1 MRKFSKYKIFNIS
14 RNLIKKIPLRILKF
28 RRPKWVFLQKSLTR
42 KNKQRQLINP
52 FLIKNSYKSWER
64 VKKYYKKGL
73 QNKNLLYSIYNN
85 SIKFKT
91 LKKKIS
97 KKALKKEIILNYLI
111 KPQYKIDILLWNL
124 YFFSSIYHARQKISN
139 KQVLVNNLSV
149 KSNTFLQKG
158 DIITFKSWNKKND
171 LFFNRFLKKYSLN
184 EKFFPFLEVDYYTK
198 TIIIIKN
205 FDELSFEDLQ
215 ILITDFV
222 HLKSLSYNI
231 K

>member
-1 MRKFSKYKIFNIS
+1 MRKFNKYKIYNVS
-14 RNLIKKIPLRILKF
+14 RTLIKKTPLRILKF
-28 RRPKWVFLQKSLTR
+28 RRPKWVFLQKLLTR
-42 KNKQRQLINP
+42 KNKQRSLINP

-73 QNKNLLYSIYNN
+73 QNKNLLYSIYDN
-85 SIKFKT
+85 SIKFKSFKKKNLKT
-91 LKKKIS
+91 VLKKN
-97 KKALKKEIILNYLI
+97 LILNYLI

-124 YFFSSIYHARQKISN
+124 HFFSSIYHARQKISN
-139 KQVLVNNLSV
+139 KQVLVNNVSI
-149 KSNTFLQKG
+149 KANTMLKKG
-158 DIITFKSWNKKND
+158 DIITFKFWNKQND
-171 LFFNRFLKKYSLN
+171 LFFNTFLKKYSLN

-198 TIIIIKN
+198 TIIIVKN
-205 FDELSFEDLQ
+205 FDELSFEDFQ